1 MNKRKEKQKN
11 KKKLCIM
18 AEAIESEAK
27 QLVET
32 TNAISRKEWAESVKH
47 AGGAEN
53 MRLNA
58 KPPKCRKKS
67 PPSFKTV
74 DRRPWVTIVEDGRD
88 RLVKLNRVSFRQ
100 GLQSNLPSYGFTY
113 VLGKWGKL
121 S

>member
-11 KKKLCIM
+11 KKSLCLQAESLERETNKLVNT
-18 AEAIESEAK
+18 AK
-27 QLVET
+27 AV
-32 TNAISRKEWAESVKH
+32 ARKEWAESVKN